1 MDKISQS
8 NIAILVTCYNRRDK
22 TIQCLK
28 NLFSQAGIKEDF
40 TIEVFLVDDGSS
52 DGTSEAVNMQFPQ
65 VHIIPG
71 NGSLYW
77 NRGMHLAWQKAKES
91 ADFDYF
97 LWLNDDTDLMPDALI
112 EMLDCVAIKNDEAII
127 CGAICSKQT
136 GLFSY
141 GGRTEDGKEILPHN
155 SMPSC
160 HVINGNCVL
169 VSRNICNAIGILDP
183 AFPHALGDFEYGL
196 RAAHNGFEVVTTRK
210 YIGYCERSSV
220 PQQWCNSKVPLN
232 RRVKAL
238 YSPMAYCHPV
248 HFFRFEKKYYGLAKA
263 LKHYCSIHLRL
274 LLPSLWK

>member
-97 LWLNDDTDLMPDALI
+97 
-112 EMLDCVAIKNDEAII
+112 
-127 CGAICSKQT
+127 
-136 GLFSY
+136 Y
-141 GGRTEDGKEILPHN
+141 G
-155 SMPSC
+155 
-160 HVINGNCVL
+160 
-169 VSRNICNAIGILDP
+169 
-183 AFPHALGDFEYGL
+183 
-196 RAAHNGFEVVTTRK
+196 
-210 YIGYCERSSV
+210 
-220 PQQWCNSKVPLN
+220 
-232 RRVKAL
+232 
-238 YSPMAYCHPV
+238 
-248 HFFRFEKKYYGLAKA
+248 
-263 LKHYCSIHLRL
+263 
-274 LLPSLWK
+274 